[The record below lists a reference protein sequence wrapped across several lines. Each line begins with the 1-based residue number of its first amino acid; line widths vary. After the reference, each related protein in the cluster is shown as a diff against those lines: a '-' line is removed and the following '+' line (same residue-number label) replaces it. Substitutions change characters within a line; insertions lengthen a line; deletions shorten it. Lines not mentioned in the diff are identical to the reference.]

1 MLRAEHSSEEKGE
14 KQRRRARSARWNTV
28 ANRGS
33 WPWSVTGE
41 SGARVQSMAALCAPT
56 DRMPHQCIVYASA
69 AYRRSNG

>member
-33 WPWSVTGE
+33 WPWSATGE
-41 SGARVQSMAALCAPT
+41 SGGEGAT
-56 DRMPHQCIVYASA
+56 DGGA
-69 AYRRSNG
+69 